1 MATPKLDA
9 YLFFDGNCAQAMR
22 FYERVLGGK
31 LQAMM
36 TYAESPDPQHC
47 PPGSKDRIM
56 HAAIELDDQRML
68 MASDTPA
75 GQPYQGMK
83 GISLSLFYVTV
94 KEAQRAFDALNE
106 GGKVSMPMSPTF
118 WADTFGMLTDR
129 FGTSWMI
136 SGGMKQPSQKK

>member
-1 MATPKLDA
+1 MATPKLDI
-9 YLFFDGNCAQAMR
+9 YLFFDGNCAQAIR
-22 FYERVLGGK
+22 FYHEVLGGK

-56 HAAIELDDQRML
+56 HACIDLDGRML

-75 GQPYQGMK
+75 GQPHEGMK
-83 GISLSLFYVTV
+83 GASLSLSYSAVG
-94 KEAQRAFDALNE
+94 EAKKTFDALAQ
-106 GGKVSMPMSPTF
+106 GGKVVMPMAKTF
-118 WADTFGMLTDR
+118 WAESFGMLTDR

-136 SGGMKQPSQKK
+136 GAGMK

>member
-22 FYERVLGGK
+22 FYHEVLGGK
-31 LQAMM
+31 LQALI

-56 HAAIELDDQRML
+56 HASIELDGRML

-75 GQPYQGMK
+75 GEPYEGMK
-83 GISLSLFYVTV
+83 GISLALLYSGVND
-94 KEAQRAFDALNE
+94 ARRAFDALAA
-106 GGKVSMPMSPTF
+106 GGKVTMPMSKTF

-136 SGGMKQPSQKK
+136 SGGPKQPPQK